1 MYEQMHL
8 SRRSQFARLALIG
21 LWLLS
26 LVLLDLTAM
35 MPVVTAQSTLPAVR
49 YASSSRTVY
58 IGSPYSASNPAEV
71 PYVTYPS
78 HPNAPKLT
86 ITLPQLATLLNKP
99 TLITDLGNGVW
110 LVKLNLVVYQNTQLR
125 LTNETITEVRLES
138 IAVGS
143 NKQYVRVV
151 GDGGHIFMQGI
162 KVHSWNTP
170 ANSVD
175 TGVEKGRSY
184 MAALR
189 GGRMDILNSEVS
201 YLGWREPNPN
211 FPGTLIGKGEPSG
224 IAWKG
229 RADPT
234 RPETGARGSI
244 IDSLIH
250 HNYYGNYTYEAMDM
264 VLRGNKVYSNSYYG
278 FDPHDYS
285 NNFII
290 TNNEFY
296 NNPAHGLILSR
307 GCVNAIISNNKFYNN
322 GKHGLMLDRGTDNN
336 QVFDNESYGNGEDGI
351 VLAQSSGNIV
361 RNNLVYNNRRDG
373 IRIHAEF
380 DAGDRYD
387 GLAIDNQVLNN
398 TVRGNT
404 RYGLTLYERGDRNL
418 IQGNLIENNGSYGIY
433 LRTGSNQ
440 LLNNIIR
447 NNQREGV
454 YVAGVSAYIVGTV
467 PAVGVSGRTNRL
479 EGNRVES
486 NLRNGVTLK
495 DYSAD
500 SVLTGNI
507 LLSNLYNGVYVYGA
521 NALRNRMS
529 VNQISANSRLG
540 IDIASGGN
548 GNMLRPVIKGLTAGV
563 LNGTGQANARI
574 EIYRDPGGEGNIFLG
589 QTTVGTN
596 GRWTFT
602 LPAGDNP
609 AQGALTAIA
618 IATNNNTSEFS
629 TAFSGVVAAGSD
641 AGEAEDAV
649 DAAEAAEQAALT
661 AAELAA
667 DRAASAADRET
678 VLESPLPETL
688 LYLEQLEQQGEQQL
702 NKVFM
707 PLTVR

>member
-1 MYEQMHL
+1 MDGQIRQP
-8 SRRSQFARLALIG
+8 SRPQFARLSLLC
-21 LWLLS
+21 LWVLS
-26 LVLLDLTAM
+26 LVLLDLTAIA
-35 MPVVTAQSTLPAVR
+35 PVVSAQSTLPALR

-58 IGSPYSASNPAEV
+58 IGSPYSASNPAEA

-86 ITLPQLATLLNKP
+86 ITLPELATRLNKP
-99 TLITDLGNGVW
+99 TLITNLGNGVW
-110 LVKLNLVVYQNTQLR
+110 LVKLNLVIYQNTQLR

-138 IAVGS
+138 IAIGDT
-143 NKQYVRVV
+143 KQYVRVV
-151 GDGGHIFMQGI
+151 GDGGHIFIQGI

-175 TGVEKGRSY
+175 TGVENGRSY
-184 MAALR
+184 LTALR
-189 GGRMDILNSEVS
+189 GARMDILNSEVS
-201 YLGWREPNPN
+201 YLGWKEPNPN
-211 FPGTLIGKGEPSG
+211 FPDSAIGKGEPSG
-224 IAWKG
+224 ISWKG
-229 RADPT
+229 RADPA

-264 VLRGNKVYSNSYYG
+264 VLRGNKVYANSYYG

-285 NNFII
+285 NNFTI

-307 GCVNAIISNNKFYNN
+307 GCVNAVISNNKFYNN

-336 QVFDNESYGNGEDGI
+336 QVFDNEAYGNGEDGI

-380 DAGDRYD
+380 DPGDRYD

-398 TVRGNT
+398 TVRTNT
-404 RYGLTLYERGDRNL
+404 RYGLTFYERGDRNL
-418 IQGNLIENNGSYGIY
+418 IQGNLIENNGNYGIY

-440 LLNNIIR
+440 LLNNTIR
-447 NNQREGV
+447 NNQSEGV
-454 YVAGVSAYIVGTV
+454 YVAGVSAYIAGTV
-467 PAVGVSGRTNRL
+467 PAVGASGKANRF

-486 NLRNGVTLK
+486 NRRNGITLK
-495 DYSAD
+495 DYTAD
-500 SVLTGNI
+500 SVLTSNA

-521 NALRNRMS
+521 NALRNRVS

-548 GNMLRPVIKGLTAGV
+548 GNMPRPVIKGLTAGV

-574 EIYRDPGGEGNIFLG
+574 EIYRDPGGEGNVYLG
-589 QTTVGTN
+589 QTTVGSN
-596 GRWTFT
+596 GRWIFT

-609 AQGALTAIA
+609 AQGALTALA
-618 IATNNNTSEFS
+618 IAANHNTSEFS
-629 TAFSGVVAAGSD
+629 TAFGGVVAAESEG
-641 AGEAEDAV
+641 EDAI
-649 DAAEAAEQAALT
+649 DATEAAEQAALT

-667 DRAASAADRET
+667 DRTASAADRET
-678 VLESPLPETL
+678 LIESPLPETL

-702 NKVFM
+702 QHKVFM

>member
-1 MYEQMHL
+1 MSGPMRL
-8 SRRSQFARLALIG
+8 PSPPQFARLSLIC
-21 LWLLS
+21 LWVLS
-26 LVLLDLTAM
+26 LVLLDLTTTA
-35 MPVVTAQSTLPAVR
+35 PVVTAQSPVPAIR

-58 IGSPYSASNPAEV
+58 IGSPYSTSNPAEA

-86 ITLPQLATLLNKP
+86 ITLPELAMRLNKP
-99 TLITDLGNGVW
+99 MLITDLGNGVW
-110 LVKLNLVVYQNTQLR
+110 LVKLNLVIYQNTQLR
-125 LTNETITEVRLES
+125 LTNETITELRLES
-138 IAVGS
+138 IAVGDT
-143 NKQYVRVV
+143 KQYVRVV
-151 GDGGHIFMQGI
+151 GDGGHIFIQGI

-184 MAALR
+184 LTALR
-189 GGRMDILNSEVS
+189 GARMDILNSEVS
-201 YLGWREPNPN
+201 YLGWKEPNPN
-211 FPGTLIGKGEPSG
+211 FPDSEIGKGEPSG
-224 IAWKG
+224 ISWKG
-229 RADPT
+229 RADPA

-264 VLRGNKVYSNSYYG
+264 VLRGNKVYANSYYG

-307 GCVNAIISNNKFYNN
+307 GCVNAVISNNKFYNN

-398 TVRGNT
+398 TVRANT

-440 LLNNIIR
+440 LLNNTLH
-447 NNQREGV
+447 NNVREGV
-454 YVAGVSAYIVGTV
+454 YIAGVSSYIVGTV
-467 PAVGVSGRTNRL
+467 PAVGASGKANRL
-479 EGNRVES
+479 EGNQVTS
-486 NLRNGVTLK
+486 NQRNGVTLK
-495 DYSAD
+495 DYTAD

-507 LLSNLYNGVYVYGA
+507 LLRNLYNGVYVYGA
-521 NALRNRMS
+521 NALRNRVS

-540 IDIASGGN
+540 IDLSTGGN
-548 GNMLRPVIKGLTAGV
+548 GNMPRPVIKGLTAGV

-574 EIYRDPGGEGNIFLG
+574 EIYRDPGGEGNVYLG
-589 QTTVGTN
+589 QTTVGSN

-602 LPAGDNP
+602 LPTGDNP

-618 IATNNNTSEFS
+618 IAANNNTSEFS
-629 TAFSGVVAAGSD
+629 TAFSGVVAAGID
-641 AGEAEDAV
+641 ETEAE

-678 VLESPLPETL
+678 VIESPLPETL
-688 LYLEQLEQQGEQQL
+688 LYLEQLEQQLQHRAFL
-702 NKVFM
+702 